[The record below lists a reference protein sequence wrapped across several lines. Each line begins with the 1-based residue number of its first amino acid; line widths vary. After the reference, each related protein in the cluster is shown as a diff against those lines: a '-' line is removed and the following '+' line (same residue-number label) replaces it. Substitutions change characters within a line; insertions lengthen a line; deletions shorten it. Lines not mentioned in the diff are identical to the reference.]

1 MKEKIEGVV
10 SAKTVRLVARINEL
24 DLQGR
29 EFVGAFGLDIV
40 EREYNG
46 IGPAFFPAEL
56 RAKVTEF
63 LGIFEPAAVGHDL
76 RNYMSD
82 GSEGAFHVANR
93 EFLANCRK
101 CAAAEYQWEWKRP
114 LRILKRWRA
123 YAVAELMY
131 KFVDGPAGWRAWMD
145 CYEKNQKRMETK

>member
-1 MKEKIEGVV
+1 MAILAKIKELINRIDEIE
-10 SAKTVRLVARINEL
+10 LVGGDFISRFDCETI
-24 DLQGR
+24 R
-29 EFVGAFGLDIV
+29 
-40 EREYNG
+40 REYNG
-46 IGPAFFPAEL
+46 IGPEFFNPKL

-63 LGIFEPAAVGHDL
+63 LAIFEPAAVIHDM
-76 RNYMSD
+76 RNFESD
-82 GSEGAFHVANR
+82 GKRSAFDYANW
-93 EFLANCRK
+93 EFLENCRK

-145 CYEKNQKRMETK
+145 CYGKNQKRMETK